1 MMPNSPAIALLACIL
16 AFCTSCGGPSIN
28 VTEVLNHSLCKS
40 LPQGISRVEFANLA
54 KIRGTKLLNPAGESS
69 ADTTT
74 APLRD
79 VILVAVSNGPQP
91 TPGYGFELQS
101 VDGSTAEVRLL
112 YHWLEPAPDAVMAQM
127 VTSPCSVV
135 QIQSARPPTAVS
147 AWLDGRL
154 LDELV
159 LTE

>member
-1 MMPNSPAIALLACIL
+1 MMPNSPAIALLASVL

-28 VTEVLNHSLCKS
+28 VTEVLNHGLCKS

-101 VDGSTAEVRLL
+101 VDGLL
-112 YHWLEPAPDAVMAQM
+112 YHWLKPAPDAVMAQM

-135 QIQSARPPTAVS
+135 QIQSAQPPNTVS